1 MSRPRKLKVLLLGIS
16 VVNIGGTTIHPGFG
30 SKRITTLLGSNN
42 ESKATS
48 KNRLS
53 EVKFL
58 IIDELFYI
66 N

>member
-30 SKRITTLLGSNN
+30 SKRTTTLLGSKN